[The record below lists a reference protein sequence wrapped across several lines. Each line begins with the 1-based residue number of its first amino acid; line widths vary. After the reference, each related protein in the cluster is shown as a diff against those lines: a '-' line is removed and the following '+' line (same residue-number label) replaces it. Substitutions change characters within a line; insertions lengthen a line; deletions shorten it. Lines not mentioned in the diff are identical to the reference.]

1 MKDDVFGKLHI
12 TLADGVYVDTLNI
25 MPRLQNQIR
34 SLAAFDNPV
43 YYKNKRLGYSN
54 YYNFSSVYMGKDKDG
69 YIVLPRGLLDKLT
82 FACDKSS
89 IPYDISDQR
98 EKGKPIRV
106 SFNGDLRLQQSL
118 AAEQLLAFDN
128 GVLSAATAFGKTVVC
143 SYLIAKRKVN
153 TLILLQNKE
162 LQQQLLDCMVDML
175 IKSREEWEK
184 LRNDTIKSV
193 IKHHTSSEA
202 KRKSEI
208 KDQKY
213 APFREYF
220 KQIQQEKYESALLNG
235 SKLTA
240 NSFVD
245 WFLENKANDI
255 QIPYIEQNQ
264 KNKLRQLAQANN
276 REFKK
281 LLHDKA

>member
-1 MKDDVFGKLHI
+1 MDYKEIIPLMTLREFDAICLH
-12 TLADGVYVDTLNI
+12 N
-25 MPRLQNQIR
+25 
-34 SLAAFDNPV
+34 
-43 YYKNKRLGYSN
+43 
-54 YYNFSSVYMGKDKDG
+54 
-69 YIVLPRGLLDKLT
+69 
-82 FACDKSS
+82 
-89 IPYDISDQR
+89 
-98 EKGKPIRV
+98 E
-106 SFNGDLRLQQSL
+106 
-118 AAEQLLAFDN
+118 
-128 GVLSAATAFGKTVVC
+128 
-143 SYLIAKRKVN
+143 YLY
-153 TLILLQNKE
+153 QNKE

-193 IKHHTSSEA
+193 IKDYTSSEA

-220 KQIQQEKYESALLNG
+220 KQIQQERYEFALLNG

-245 WFLENKANDI
+245 WFLENKTDI
-255 QIPYIEQNQ
+255 QIPYVEQNQ
-264 KNKLRQLAQANN
+264 KNKLRQLAQQNN